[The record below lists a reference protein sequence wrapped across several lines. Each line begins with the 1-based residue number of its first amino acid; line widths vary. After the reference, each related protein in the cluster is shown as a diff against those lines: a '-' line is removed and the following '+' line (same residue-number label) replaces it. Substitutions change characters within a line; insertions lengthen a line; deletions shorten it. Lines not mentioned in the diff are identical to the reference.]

1 MRSKAPPGPLESS
14 RKTGADLADRSRPSE
29 TALDLTPRRFPVF
42 YRKVIVEM
50 IECFVLTMFV
60 MEIEGEFSP

>member
-1 MRSKAPPGPLESS
+1 LTGSRRKRRSGKPDSPRVSVILFVH
-14 RKTGADLADRSRPSE
+14 
-29 TALDLTPRRFPVF
+29 LDITPRRFPVF

-60 MEIEGEFSP
+60 MEFEGEFSP